1 MPPNWDRRRQGDG
14 RERYPA
20 LRLYAK
26 MINLTGFAGLV
37 VGVIFAVLVLLF
49 AEEPL
54 LDRVAHSAMA
64 LGAAGACFIVV
75 RAAAEIFFLLLDV
88 ARNLN
93 ATRDLVEK
101 QMAGRRRKQS

>member
-1 MPPNWDRRRQGDG
+1 MPPNWDRRRQGNG

-26 MINLTGFAGLV
+26 VINLTGFVGLV
-37 VGVIFAVLVLLF
+37 VGVVFAVLVLLF
-49 AEEPL
+49 AEESLPQ
-54 LDRVAHSAMA
+54 RVAHSAMA
-64 LGAAGACFIVV
+64 LGAAAVYFIVV

-101 QMAGRRRKQS
+101 QVAGRRGKQS